1 MQGFGWRLPGH
12 AYEEKVHLKRVL
24 KWSTVAHV
32 EFRSF
37 VMVKKN
43 RIQPFWGDVVQTPFG
58 PVPSIPGSS
67 HIQACNM
74 RINVHVLKE
83 NLNNCGSHC

>member
-37 VMVKKN
+37 VMVKK
-43 RIQPFWGDVVQTPFG
+43 IESSLFG
-58 PVPSIPGSS
+58 GTWSRHPSDQFLQFLDLLISRP
-67 HIQACNM
+67 AT
-74 RINVHVLKE
+74 
-83 NLNNCGSHC
+83 